1 MTTSSRKEAQQSLL
15 SFLAAVPAA
24 ALVVWATFSL
34 THFVVWACC
43 VLPLTG
49 SPAFPARRVP
59 PLTRSRA

>member
-34 THFVVWACC
+34 THFVV
-43 VLPLTG
+43 
-49 SPAFPARRVP
+49 
-59 PLTRSRA
+59 